1 MRTSI
6 SCVISKAKPI
16 DAVLFKAAA
25 SNTLRPCGL
34 EFAEGI
40 RSPPSQKTELPLPPV
55 TQVTLKTRGR
65 LRPSLLRPPFLFGAH
80 KKGSRQAGRRESP
93 LSCGLQTKL
102 ICILCD
108 TGRKVS
114 YTFPSCVPVDFP
126 ASDANPV
133 HFPLAKYCVPCVPS
147 GTGIK
152 TQPPQSSSHRTTQ
165 APMFGPQ
172 EALYSRFPPQ
182 AGERPASAWTGAGLG
197 HTGASLAE
205 VTGEAGKPVSFFCF
219 SQAGNKTHRSL
230 KPTHSSLLGRA
241 SRAPARRCRSAQKAG
256 RSPHPLCRKE
266 RSL

>member
-147 GTGIK
+147 GTGG
-152 TQPPQSSSHRTTQ
+152 TLLSQPSHKTTQ
-165 APMFGPQ
+165 APCSPPGGPFWP
-172 EALYSRFPPQ
+172 SFTPG
-182 AGERPASAWTGAGLG
+182 GETTRPARTEAGLG
-197 HTGASLAE
+197 PTGASLAE
-205 VTGEAGKPVSFFCF
+205 RKENRPARKAAASVDGRI
-219 SQAGNKTHRSL
+219 HRRL
-230 KPTHSSLLGRA
+230 A
-241 SRAPARRCRSAQKAG
+241 SR
-256 RSPHPLCRKE
+256 
-266 RSL
+266 